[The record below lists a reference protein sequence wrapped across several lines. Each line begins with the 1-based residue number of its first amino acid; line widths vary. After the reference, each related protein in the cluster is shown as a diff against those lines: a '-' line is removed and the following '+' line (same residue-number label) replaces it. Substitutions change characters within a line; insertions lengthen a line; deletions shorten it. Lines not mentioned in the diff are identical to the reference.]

1 MPQPVLG
8 YMILESPS
16 ITVDMKTVGRSP
28 NSNRLIAEGTLQD
41 ADNTNRN
48 GRDYD
53 SADLFPAL
61 KDPRLNELLKA
72 GSLKAE
78 DGHPLDKTLQRQQT
92 IYNPLTCAKFLS
104 IWTENKLIKGRFKG
118 TNNNYGE
125 YFNND
130 LLDGEL
136 PAWSLRALGTL
147 QNKDGKVFVKN
158 IRIITW
164 DRVIYPSHKCAYTEK
179 IVSED
184 ANLAGM
190 GENQKVYSPNWKGEI
205 SPILTEDA
213 ISYIKQE
220 SANFK
225 LFTDTF
231 ETLGNKIS
239 ICEGGT
245 KIQLVTANGSV
256 ARIGLERYITDE
268 FMNYATKLRGKLNNL
283 R

>member
-1 MPQPVLG
+1 MQQPMG
-8 YMILESPS
+8 YLILEAPT
-16 ITVDMKTVGRSP
+16 ITADVKQVGRSS

-61 KDPRLNELLKA
+61 KDPRLAELMKA
-72 GSLKAE
+72 GSLKSE

-92 IYNPLTCAKFLS
+92 IYNPLCCAKILS
-104 IWTENKLIKGRFKG
+104 IWTEGKLIKGRFKG
-118 TNNNYGE
+118 TNNDRGE

-179 IVSED
+179 IVSES
-184 ANLAGM
+184 ANIAGV
-190 GENQKVYSPNWKGEI
+190 GANQVVYSPSWKGEI
-205 SPILTEDA
+205 TPIITEESLDYIRNESTNLKMFCNNYDTMGSPISVVE
-213 ISYIKQE
+213 
-220 SANFK
+220 N
-225 LFTDTF
+225 
-231 ETLGNKIS
+231 
-239 ICEGGT
+239 CT
-245 KIQLVTANGSV
+245 KVQITTANGST
-256 ARIGLERYITDE
+256 ARIGLERYIRDE
-268 FMNYATKLRGKLNNL
+268 LMNFSIK
-283 R
+283 

>member
-1 MPQPVLG
+1 MDRMPMG
-8 YMILESPS
+8 YLILESPTM
-16 ITVDMKTVGRSP
+16 TVDMKQVGRSP
-28 NSNRLIAEGTLQD
+28 NTNRLIAEGTLQD

-61 KDPRLNELLKA
+61 KDPRLTELMRA
-72 GSLKAE
+72 GSLKSE
-78 DGHPLDKTLQRQQT
+78 DGHPLDETLQRQQT
-92 IYNPLTCAKFLS
+92 IYNPLCCAKILS
-104 IWTENKLIKGRFKG
+104 IWTDGKLIKGRFKG
-118 TNNNYGE
+118 TNNDRGE

-179 IVSED
+179 IVSES

-190 GENQKVYSPNWKGEI
+190 GSNQVVYDPNWKGEI
-205 SPILTEDA
+205 HPLITEDA
-213 ISYIKQE
+213 IEYIRQE
-220 SANFK
+220 STNLRTFCDNF
-225 LFTDTF
+225 DTF
-231 ETLGNKIS
+231 GSPIS
-239 ICEGGT
+239 
-245 KIQLVTANGSV
+245 LVENCSKVQITTANGST
-256 ARIGLERYITDE
+256 ARIGVERYIRDE
-268 FMNYATKLRGKLNNL
+268 LMQFSTR